1 MKGTAPE
8 VPSDP
13 LLAEAMKDAQ
23 AMPAKE
29 LSDVSKLSAEL
40 REKYVLWN
48 ELITKIEECD
58 AEIRRLEERELPK
71 AMLDLGMTDFGLAG
85 GGRVELT
92 KVYLAGIKVDD
103 RSNAFKWMRDTGNEA
118 LIKAEVKVGFAKG
131 DVERAAKLSAAI
143 EKMIQNKLMQ
153 LRIDLDALEAQLE
166 AEGNEVERKRLQG
179 AINELKEEIGAYSVA
194 PTLEQSVHWQTLRAF
209 AKEQVIREE
218 KAIEDGELDPVKD
231 KDKLLPRELLGV
243 YVFDKAVVSGLPKRK
258 ANKYEQS

>member
-1 MKGTAPE
+1 MKGTEPQ

-29 LSDVSKLSAEL
+29 LADVSKLSAEL

-48 ELITKIEECD
+48 DLITQIEECD
-58 AEIRRLEERELPK
+58 AEIKRIEERELPA

-85 GGRVELT
+85 GGRVALK

-103 RSNAFKWMRDTGNEA
+103 RPDAFKWMRETGNES
-118 LIKAEVKVGFAKG
+118 LIKAEIKVGFAKG
-131 DVERAAKLSAAI
+131 DVERAAMLGKAI
-143 EKMIQNKLMQ
+143 EVMIERKVES
-153 LRIDLDALEAQLE
+153 LRSELVEIENQIVN
-166 AEGNEVERKRLQG
+166 EGNEVERKRLQG
-179 AINELKEEIGAYSVA
+179 AINELKEEIGAFSVA

-209 AKEQVIREE
+209 VKEQVIREE
-218 KAIEDGELDPVKD
+218 KAIEDGELNPETD

-243 YVFDKAVVSGLPKRK
+243 YVFEKAEVSGLPKRK
-258 ANKYEQS
+258 ANKYEQG